1 MLRDFNTNFLSNPSP
16 QLLDV
21 INFSNL
27 QQVVT
32 HPTRITETSATVT
45 DLVLT
50 CCTDMISHVDV
61 LLPVCS
67 DHSMPCVKLIHKI
80 KHSPSFKRT
89 IYDYRKL
96 DIEKLSNELSNVK
109 WMDIVSLHGI
119 EEAAQL
125 FSDTL
130 HNTAKACMPVKTIS
144 VRQCD
149 KTMDK

>member
-1 MLRDFNTNFLSNPSP
+1 MSSTPTLGDFNTNFLSNPSP

-21 INFSNL
+21 INFNNI

-32 HPTRITETSATVT
+32 HPTRITETSATLI

-50 CCTDMISHVDV
+50 SYTDVISHVDV
-61 LLPVCS
+61 LPPVCS
-67 DHSMPCVKLIHKI
+67 GHSVPCLKFNHKI

-89 IYDYRKL
+89 IYDYGKL

-109 WMDIVSLHGI
+109 RIDIVSLHSI
-119 EEAAQL
+119 AEAAQH

-130 HNTAKACMPVKTIS
+130 HNTAKT
-144 VRQCD
+144 
-149 KTMDK
+149 